1 LISALHKIFQYI
13 AFTSFMAFIICNQ
26 GGAQDTTIVN
36 QYARIIGIQNADST
50 DVDSVEVD
58 HPEFFES
65 EDTVLFIVMKG
76 TEIVS
81 PLDFPPL
88 LEFKE
93 FWGKGY
99 NPNNAGIYNILLVNK
114 KVGNH
119 IIFTT
124 VLRKLSEQKPGE
136 VYQLVKV
143 RGGQS
148 VYEVNEPH
156 TCKKWNPMDSTGGV
170 FVLIAGRKI
179 VLNDVIDVT
188 GKGFFGG
195 DPNSPAVDYFEGNC
209 SEAVDSFYTEAAS
222 DSSGRKGES
231 FVYEGFPLTRGM
243 LFVLTGG
250 GGGNGKY
257 SGGGG
262 GGNYGTGGQ
271 GGKESES
278 CSLVSDNLGGLGNF
292 LTTTDYYNNDRN
304 RIFMG
309 GGGGT
314 GTQHPDS
321 GRFAT
326 KGGNGGG
333 IIILITDTIE
343 ANGANMIRAG
353 GQSVTDTAT
362 AGAGGGGGGGVI
374 VLDANTYVGEIT
386 LDVKGGDGGWTN
398 HQDPTGPGGFGGGG
412 LIWHSGDNLTANV
425 MKNINNGVPGQH
437 KGTDTRG
444 ATTTSN
450 KKGGVINNLMIP
462 ISGFL
467 FNVMPEDQDIC
478 EGNSPVPFYAS
489 KPKGGTGEYDY
500 TWQRSAGMID
510 WNDAPGKNDS
520 IYYVS
525 GPLTDTTYFRRI
537 VESGATIDTSLILTI
552 NVLPALQNNN
562 IAPDDTICKGSVIPD
577 LKDDPFFNITGG
589 NGTYTFLWESK
600 TESTAWI
607 STGVTD
613 TILTEQTPL
622 ETTFYRRVVRSHV
635 CVSTSDSVTI
645 TVLDN
650 IHDNLIA
657 PDDTICEDENGL
669 PVTGQNVSGGDP
681 GDYRYLWQSGMDT
694 LNWDPAKIPNDQKDY
709 DPDTL
714 KSTRYYRRLVYSGP
728 DDACIDTSNF
738 VQILVHPHI
747 TNNLIARDTIICADD
762 PNLILTQQSGS
773 VGGGDGIKYS
783 YEWQSK
789 TQEGSWVQ
797 AGLNDT
803 MKNYVTGYLTDTIR
817 YRRFVRSGACS
828 DTSND
833 IIVMVQDSI
842 LNNLVAES
850 STICRGAVPDPITGQ
865 SDPTGGN
872 GIYAYQWQKRLN
884 STGWEDIAGAIQ
896 PGYSPPSL
904 EDTTY
909 YRRKVVSGKC
919 SNFSDSDTVIVQ
931 ALITNN
937 TIKNGLWDETCY
949 ETSLL
954 LDGTA
959 GITEMGGG
967 DEAVYEFSWE
977 KSNDSINWIPVPGTN
992 GGEDYSTEDLLLPA
1006 YFRRNVESGACTD
1019 ISASTFVSVNPR
1031 PAGRLV
1037 DTTYAALCYDSVI
1050 GPVNIP
1056 VQYMLTG
1063 TPPYNMIY
1071 HDGFSDDTIENII
1084 SGQGNF
1090 TCDFITPDTTLYE
1103 IELVDLVD
1111 ANGCIAYA
1119 DSLSGLVSAVLYKRP
1134 GAEIMNDK
1142 DTMICDYMIQIESQ
1156 EEVGSGY
1163 WTKVAGDE
1171 YLTIDDSASRNIW
1184 ASTEFHSKNSQYY
1197 KLYRINYNWP
1207 VVTEDKCSSRDSI
1220 EVIFWQEPDPAH
1232 AGSKPSQEYDTIVY
1246 FADYLYLYA
1255 DTPTAGTGK
1264 WTVHSGSAVVENDTL
1279 PGTFVDLG
1287 DENLDKTVE
1296 YQLQWTITNG
1306 VCQATSDE
1314 LRISRRDLRIYEG
1327 FSPDG
1332 NGINDFFT
1340 IEGLDYA
1347 DTYDF
1352 KIFTRSGNL
1361 IKRITKSTGEEGLPG
1376 DRLWD
1381 GTYDGGRPVENGIY
1395 YYTLEVKKGDQDTY
1409 QYRGFIVVTRG
1420 QQ

>member
-1 LISALHKIFQYI
+1 LHKVFQYI
-13 AFTSFMAFIICNQ
+13 VFTSFTAFLICNQ
-26 GGAQDTTIVN
+26 GEAQDTTVIN
-36 QYARIIGIQNADST
+36 QYARIISIQNADTT

-76 TEIVS
+76 AEIYTHDDS
-81 PLDFPPL
+81 DPDL
-88 LEFKE
+88 
-93 FWGKGY
+93 WGHIY
-99 NPNNAGIYNILLVNK
+99 NINNTGIYNILLINDTS
-114 KVGNH
+114 GNYV
-119 IIFTT
+119 IFTT
-124 VLRKLSEQKPGE
+124 ILRKLGTKKPGD

-156 TCKKWNPMDSTGGV
+156 TCKKWDPADGTGGV

-179 VLNDVIDVT
+179 VLNNVIDVT
-188 GKGFFGG
+188 GKGFRGG
-195 DPNSPAVDYFEGNC
+195 DPNTPTPDSFEGNC
-209 SEAVDSFYTEAAS
+209 TEAKLGFHAEIDA
-222 DSSGRKGES
+222 DSSGRKGEGI
-231 FVYEGFPLTRGM
+231 VYEGFPYTRGNY
-243 LFVLTGG
+243 FCASSG

-262 GGNYGTGGQ
+262 GGNFGAGGN

-278 CSLVSDNLGGLGNF
+278 CSPVPNLGGLSGSIDPYFYSNSGKF
-292 LTTTDYYNNDRN
+292 PN

-314 GTQHPDS
+314 GTQNPDS

-343 ANGANMIRAG
+343 AKEANAIRARG
-353 GQSVTDTAT
+353 GDVSDTAT

-374 VLDANTYVGEIT
+374 ILDANTYIGEIT
-386 LDVKGGDGGWTN
+386 VDVGGGNGGWTK
-398 HQDPTGPGGFGGGG
+398 HQDDITGPGGFGGGG
-412 LIWHSGDNLTANV
+412 VIWYSGNILPGNV
-425 MKNINNGVPGQH
+425 TKKIGWGEPGQH
-437 KGTDTRG
+437 ITNELWGASNTSEQDDDTI
-444 ATTTSN
+444 N
-450 KKGGVINNLMIP
+450 KLLIP
-462 ISGFL
+462 LNGFL

-500 TWQRSAGMID
+500 TWQRSAEMIN

-562 IAPDDTICKGSVIPD
+562 IAPDDTICRGSVIPD
-577 LKDDPFFNITGG
+577 LQDDPFFNITGG
-589 NGTYTFLWESK
+589 NGTYTFLWESR
-600 TESTAWI
+600 TVSTTWT

-622 ETTFYRRVVRSHV
+622 ETTCYRRVARSHV
-635 CVSTSDSVTI
+635 CVLPSDSVTI

-669 PVTGQNVSGGDP
+669 PVTGQNVSGGDT

-694 LNWDPAKIPNDQKDY
+694 LNWGPAKIPNNQKDY

-714 KSTRYYRRLVYSGP
+714 KSTRYYRRLVYSGS

-738 VQILVHPHI
+738 VKVLVHPHI
-747 TNNLIARDTIICADD
+747 TNNLIASDTVICADD

-773 VGGGDGIKYS
+773 VGGGDGTKYS

-789 TQEGSWVQ
+789 PQEGNWVQ

-803 MKNYVTGYLTDTIR
+803 MQNYATGYLTDTIT
-817 YRRFVRSGACS
+817 YRRFVKSGACS
-828 DTSND
+828 DTSNE
-833 IIVMVQDSI
+833 IEVMVQGSI
-842 LNNLVAES
+842 LNNVIAEND
-850 STICRGAVPDPITGQ
+850 TICRGAVPDPITGQ
-865 SDPTGGN
+865 SEPTGGN

-884 STGWEDIAGAIQ
+884 NTGWEDIGEAIQ
-896 PGYSPPSL
+896 ADYSPPSL

-909 YRRKVVSGKC
+909 YRRQVVSGKC
-919 SNFSDSDTVIVQ
+919 SHFSDSTTVIVQ

-937 TIKNGLWDETCY
+937 MIKNGLSDETCY

-954 LDGTA
+954 LDGTT

-967 DEAVYEFSWE
+967 DEAVYQFSWE
-977 KSNDSINWIPVPGTN
+977 KSNDSINWMPTPGTN
-992 GGEDYSTEDLLLPA
+992 DQEDYSTEDLLIPA
-1006 YFRRNVESGACTD
+1006 YFRRSVESGACTD

-1031 PAGRLV
+1031 PAGRLA
-1037 DTTYAALCYDSVI
+1037 DTAYPALCYDAEN
-1050 GPVNIP
+1050 GPVEIP
-1056 VQYMLTG
+1056 IQYILTG

-1071 HDGFSDDTIENII
+1071 RDGFDNDTIENII

-1090 TCDFITPDTTLYE
+1090 TCDFTTSDTTLYE
-1103 IELVDLVD
+1103 IELVELVD

-1134 GAEIMNDK
+1134 GAKIIKDK
-1142 DTMICDYMIQIESQ
+1142 DVDTVQICDHSIYIESQ
-1156 EEVGSGY
+1156 PEVGNGY
-1163 WTKVAGDE
+1163 WVKVAGDE

-1197 KLYRINYNWP
+1197 KLYRINYNWT

-1220 EVIFWQEPDPAH
+1220 EVIFWQEPEPAY
-1232 AGSKPSQEYDTIVY
+1232 AGSKPWEEYDTIVY

-1287 DENLDKTVE
+1287 DENLDETAE
-1296 YQLQWTITNG
+1296 FRFIWTITNG

-1340 IEGLDYA
+1340 IEGLDYV

-1361 IKRITKSTGEEGLPG
+1361 IKRISKGAGEEGLPE
-1376 DRLWD
+1376 DQLWD

-1395 YYTLEVKKGDQDTY
+1395 YYTLEIKKGDRDTY
-1409 QYRGFIVVTRG
+1409 RYRGFIVVTRG